1 MTTNKFMEFLK
12 KNIIQIFRLSL
23 TVVLLLLFSRHFFDI
38 DEKTLDILWT
48 ILMFMVGFFYLVLA
62 WAVDKTMLKLTFLA
76 CGIFIFAMKFF
87 PDSGLKSIIGII
99 CFIAPFIM
107 ARFFPIE
114 EDEESPTT

>member
-48 ILMFMVGFFYLVLA
+48 ILMFMLGFFYLV
-62 WAVDKTMLKLTFLA
+62 LA

-99 CFIAPFIM
+99 CFIAPLIM